1 MGNVL
6 RPTGAMIWV
15 SILICICLIGQSAA
29 TLPDTADP
37 LYRVKEFHSNFISHD
52 RQSMPSLGQPQ
63 LFDKR
68 AQEPGL
74 ETFPPDLMPHSSP
87 VKQHIVMDNS
97 HPEQQVQDMYALNT
111 NMQRDIVFDDAQS
124 GDPKDKGLK
133 NAMDIAINGNGQGQ
147 PKSDGWSDGSSDDM
161 GIENIVDNALTDDAI
176 GGNALVSKQHDG
188 PVNYQSH
195 SGSSGQQ
202 RLGNYMNID
211 VSGIN
216 VQATNTVEGGSA
228 VATSNIEIKPVQIIN
243 CPPEVEEK
251 LK

>member
-15 SILICICLIGQSAA
+15 SIFICLCLIGQTAA

-37 LYRVKEFHSNFISHD
+37 LNRVKEFHSNFITHD
-52 RQSMPSLGQPQ
+52 QQSMPSLVQPQ
-63 LFDKR
+63 LSDKG

-74 ETFPPDLMPHSSP
+74 ETFPPDLMPHSLP
-87 VKQHIVMDNS
+87 VNQHIIMDRS

-111 NMQRDIVFDDAQS
+111 NMQRDIVFDYTQS
-124 GDPKDKGLK
+124 GDPTKKGLK
-133 NAMDIAINGNGQGQ
+133 NSMDITINGNGQRQ
-147 PKSDGWSDGSSDDM
+147 PKSNEWLDGSSDDM
-161 GIENIVDNALTDDAI
+161 GIENFVDNAVSSQQH
-176 GGNALVSKQHDG
+176 GGSVYS
-188 PVNYQSH
+188 QSQ
-195 SGSSGQQ
+195 SGSPAQQ

-216 VQATNTVEGGSA
+216 VQAINTVQGGSA

-243 CPPEVEEK
+243 CAPEVEEK